1 MRKANNQIIFSASDL
16 SNHIHC
22 KHLTNL
28 NYDVV
33 QGLKEKPISNN
44 KVLDVLRARG
54 LDFENSFLSDLEAE
68 GYVITKISQDE
79 PETKQKTIDAMRN
92 GVDFIYQAR
101 LSNNKWQGWAD
112 FLVKVNL
119 SSNFGNWSYEVID
132 TKLSTETRAGTILQ
146 IALYSEILAEIQG
159 VLPENMRVRTPES
172 KIIYRVNDYISYLRL
187 IKKRLETA
195 IVTPVETYP
204 EPCSHCDVCNWWE
217 HCNGIRRKDDH
228 LSFIA
233 GMGTSQIKEVK
244 LHGVTMYVIKRKCTI
259 A

>member
-119 SSNFGNWSYEVID
+119 SSNFGN
-132 TKLSTETRAGTILQ
+132 L
-146 IALYSEILAEIQG
+146 
-159 VLPENMRVRTPES
+159 
-172 KIIYRVNDYISYLRL
+172 
-187 IKKRLETA
+187 
-195 IVTPVETYP
+195 
-204 EPCSHCDVCNWWE
+204 
-217 HCNGIRRKDDH
+217 
-228 LSFIA
+228 
-233 GMGTSQIKEVK
+233 
-244 LHGVTMYVIKRKCTI
+244 
-259 A
+259 